1 MWHGTKHRPSYL
13 RGYIMFKEYTPALSQ
28 HMRPTLIAKG
38 EKKVRKALKL
48 LPYRIIGH
56 FNQNGELGFFF

>member
-1 MWHGTKHRPSYL
+1 
-13 RGYIMFKEYTPALSQ
+13 
-28 HMRPTLIAKG
+28 MRPTLTAKG

-56 FNQNGELGFFF
+56 FKQNDELGFFIFYFFSPQTDP